1 VLESVGGALNTYI
14 RTGKLFPGPHL
25 FAGAAITVLWAAAAA
40 LVPAM
45 QKGDETARSLHIAL
59 NTVNVLLFIWQIPTG
74 LEIVGK
80 VFEFTTWP

>member
-1 VLESVGGALNTYI
+1 M
-14 RTGKLFPGPHL
+14 FPSPHL
-25 FAGAAITVLWAAAAA
+25 FAGAAITVLWAAAAV

-59 NTVNVLLFIWQIPTG
+59 NAVNVLLFVWQIPTG